1 MCANL
6 LSFKGPLCVWGG
18 VICGKCILFRVS
30 FGVELW
36 AGCKLATYML
46 LLIQG
51 YILLKSQ
58 FVLNQSETFNRC
70 SKLAPNSLFASW

>member
-1 MCANL
+1 
-6 LSFKGPLCVWGG
+6 
-18 VICGKCILFRVS
+18 
-30 FGVELW
+30 
-36 AGCKLATYML
+36 ML

-70 SKLAPNSLFASW
+70 SKLAPSTAYLLASDIVHLLHVKKL